1 MVEECR
7 NTARTS
13 QRVRKHKKKT
23 IRAEECNNWNEKYTR
38 GNQQQIRWYR
48 RMDEWSGR
56 QNSRNDLIKQ
66 QEEKII
72 LKNEDSLRD
81 FWDNIK
87 YTNICITGVPEGKER
102 EKGTEKLF
110 GEIMTKNFPNL
121 GKETHIQV

>member
-1 MVEECR
+1 
-7 NTARTS
+7 
-13 QRVRKHKKKT
+13 
-23 IRAEECNNWNEKYTR
+23 
-38 GNQQQIRWYR
+38 
-48 RMDEWSGR
+48 MDEWSGR